1 MSNKQVEFEITNTNT
16 LVPQNETF
24 KYEFNKICTNRN
36 EENNKTLIKK
46 NQRRAKLKNISWSWV
61 GRFNIIQMS
70 VFPTSIYGFNT
81 IPIKKSTAPQPIPRL
96 EPVYR
101 PRTPWIKRSLGPLQE
116 RLQHTLPKI
125 YRINHSSS
133 FPQRDLQPLAR
144 VLWESEN
151 NQTFIGQLG
160 TSSEL
165 HLYQETV
172 VLQSEYELL
181 EVRWARKFSLR
192 SFSQCAQWD
201 PTSILWLFPC
211 SRK

>member
-46 NQRRAKLKNISWSWV
+46 NQRRAKLKNVSWSWV

-101 PRTPWIKRSLGPLQE
+101 PRTP
-116 RLQHTLPKI
+116 
-125 YRINHSSS
+125 
-133 FPQRDLQPLAR
+133 
-144 VLWESEN
+144 
-151 NQTFIGQLG
+151 
-160 TSSEL
+160 
-165 HLYQETV
+165 
-172 VLQSEYELL
+172 
-181 EVRWARKFSLR
+181 
-192 SFSQCAQWD
+192 
-201 PTSILWLFPC
+201 
-211 SRK
+211 